1 MTISHLLT
9 VRPIFLASVAST
21 TLAKGL
27 SAPQLSTYFVILLL
41 GLDLLKYRDGNYF
54 KCVFIGCFLL
64 FFRFPSSVSF
74 FFFLSDN
81 YRNIKRRRKQMILS

>member
-1 MTISHLLT
+1 MTISYLLT

-54 KCVFIGCFLL
+54 KCVFIGRFLL
-64 FFRFPSSVSF
+64 FFRFPFSVSF
-74 FFFLSDN
+74 FFLLNDN